1 MSSHEAW
8 VQEHGITAHIEAAI
22 AQLLKIEPR
31 PADPCKAL
39 GRILLERAKGA
50 EEPAVEAH
58 QAGEVN
64 ENVAA
69 LRACAAAV
77 TAKMGA
83 KVRCVATADT
93 ATPPPGAKLVH
104 FIRHG
109 EGHHNVA
116 QREWRADPAWD
127 GKTEPYTLE
136 TDPDMKYVDAELNDK
151 GRGQA
156 QDLTSRTEPTL
167 RPQLIVC
174 AWPNPLTLR

>member
-1 MSSHEAW
+1 MSTSPGGWCARYTG
-8 VQEHGITAHIEAAI
+8 VSA
-22 AQLLKIEPR
+22 P
-31 PADPCKAL
+31 P
-39 GRILLERAKGA
+39 
-50 EEPAVEAH
+50 EPAV
-58 QAGEVN
+58 
-64 ENVAA
+64 
-69 LRACAAAV
+69 
-77 TAKMGA
+77 
-83 KVRCVATADT
+83 DT
-93 ATPPPGAKLVH
+93 LAATPPPGAKLVH

-167 RPQLIVC
+167 RPQLMVC
-174 AWPNPLTLR
+174 VWPTPLTLR